1 MAKIDSLIVK
11 QAVRDVASKN
21 QKLSKQAVLYFHS
34 KDFLDLCSRNRI
46 DSNAINRS
54 IKELVSFPMISKEP
68 PFVILNM
75 MKLKRSYYLINI
87 WLLAL
92 MKILNLKKIIIL

>member
-1 MAKIDSLIVK
+1 MENEMAKIDSLIVK

-21 QKLSKQAVLYFHS
+21 QKLSKHAVLYFHS

-54 IKELVSFPMISKEP
+54 IKELVSFPMISK
-68 PFVILNM
+68 
-75 MKLKRSYYLINI
+75 
-87 WLLAL
+87 
-92 MKILNLKKIIIL
+92 KKIANDIAKIIDSSFVREG